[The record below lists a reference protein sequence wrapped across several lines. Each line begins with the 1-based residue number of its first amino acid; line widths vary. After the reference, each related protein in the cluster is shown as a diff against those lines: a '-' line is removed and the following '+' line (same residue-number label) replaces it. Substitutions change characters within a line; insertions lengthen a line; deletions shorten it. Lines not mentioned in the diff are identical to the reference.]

1 MNAPLIGI
9 TGYARSGKDTF
20 AARLTEAHG
29 FTKASFAQPVKDAAL
44 RLDPLIQLYRDD
56 PYTARLSVLVRRY
69 GWEACKDRFP
79 EVRRTLQRLGTDAIR
94 TLDPDFWV
102 RMAVGKLDPQ
112 QPTVFTD
119 VRFPNEADAIVA
131 SGGHLVR
138 VVRPE
143 QDAIPAPIRHS
154 SEVAM
159 NGYEVQWTILNQ
171 GTVDDLHGMAD
182 NFMNR
187 LQRYL

>member
-1 MNAPLIGI
+1 MAAPLIGI

-29 FTKASFAQPVKDAAL
+29 FAKASFAQPVKDAAL
-44 RLDPLIQLYRDD
+44 RLDPLIPFGASHPQS
-56 PYTARLSVLVRRY
+56 TARLSWLVGRD
-69 GWEACKDRFP
+69 GWEYAKDFYP

-102 RMAVGKLDPQ
+102 RMAVGKLDPA

-119 VRFPNEADAIVA
+119 VRFPNEADAILA

-138 VVRPE
+138 VTRPD
-143 QDAIPAPIRHS
+143 QQLTKDRHP
-154 SEVAM
+154 SETAM
-159 NGYEVQWTILNQ
+159 DNYEVQWTILNQ
-171 GTVDDLHGMAD
+171 GTVADLHGMAD
-182 NFMNR
+182 NFMSR

>member
-1 MNAPLIGI
+1 MTAPLIGI

-29 FTKASFAQPVKDAAL
+29 FAKASFAQPVKDAAL
-44 RLDPLIQLYRDD
+44 RLDPLIPTRDD
-56 PYTARLSVLVRRY
+56 FPVNERLSRVVSRY
-69 GWEACKDRFP
+69 GWEVAKDDFP

-102 RMAVGKLDPQ
+102 RMAVGKLDPA

-119 VRFPNEADAIVA
+119 VRFPNEADAILA

-138 VVRPE
+138 VQRPGWE
-143 QDAIPAPIRHS
+143 LGTERHP
-154 SEVAM
+154 SETAM
-159 NGYEVQWTILNQ
+159 DNYEVQWTILNQ
-171 GTVDDLHGMAD
+171 GTVADLHGMAD
-182 NFMNR
+182 NFMSR